1 MFLYVADTL
10 ENQDIQLNE
19 VKSHFVG
26 YDSFCWF
33 FLYFSDV
40 LVVIKCELNL

>member
-26 YDSFCWF
+26 YDSFVDF
-33 FLYFSDV
+33 FCIFLM
-40 LVVIKCELNL
+40 C